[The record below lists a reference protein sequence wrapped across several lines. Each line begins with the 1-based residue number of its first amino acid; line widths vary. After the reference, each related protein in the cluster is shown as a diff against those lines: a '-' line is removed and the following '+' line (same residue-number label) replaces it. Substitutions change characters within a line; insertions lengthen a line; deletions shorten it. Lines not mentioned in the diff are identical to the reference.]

1 MTDSSPAPD
10 SRPRV
15 PRWLIG
21 AAVMLTTVMVILD
34 MTIVNVSLPHMMGA
48 LGATSDQITWVLTTY
63 IVVNAIFIP
72 MTGFFAALAGRK
84 RLMLI
89 SISGFVVSSALCG
102 QAHTLTEM
110 VVFRALQGA
119 FGAAVIPLSQA
130 ILIDAFPAKERGK
143 AMALW
148 GIGVMLGPVLG
159 PTLGGFITQH
169 LTWRWV
175 FYINVPVGLINIL
188 MATRFLRDSDRHRV
202 NADWWGALLMAVG
215 IGALQWVLDRG
226 NQDNWF
232 ASNLIL
238 ALSIISGFALI
249 LFVMRSWGRNDSVAQ
264 IQLLKDRN
272 LRAACGMMA
281 VFGLGLFGTIILQPI
296 MLEQLLNY
304 PAETTGLVMAP
315 RGVGSA
321 LSMFL
326 VSRLITR
333 VDARRLIMLGLALSA
348 AGSYFMTWYNLIIDP
363 VWIIWPSILQG
374 LGMGMIFVPLS
385 TLAYET
391 LPKAA
396 TDHASAL
403 FNLFRTIGSSVGIS
417 VAGTLVSRETQVNWN
432 RLGGHINPY
441 NPALRQ
447 WLHGHGLAMSD
458 SLTPK
463 LLANDLSRQ
472 AMIVAFVDT
481 FWFITLSM
489 LAIAPLVLMLRR
501 KKRSAQEMPPP
512 VVH

>member
-1 MTDSSPAPD
+1 
-10 SRPRV
+10 
-15 PRWLIG
+15 
-21 AAVMLTTVMVILD
+21 
-34 MTIVNVSLPHMMGA
+34 
-48 LGATSDQITWVLTTY
+48 
-63 IVVNAIFIP
+63 
-72 MTGFFAALAGRK
+72 
-84 RLMLI
+84 
-89 SISGFVVSSALCG
+89 
-102 QAHTLTEM
+102 
-110 VVFRALQGA
+110 
-119 FGAAVIPLSQA
+119 
-130 ILIDAFPAKERGK
+130 
-143 AMALW
+143 
-148 GIGVMLGPVLG
+148 
-159 PTLGGFITQH
+159 
-169 LTWRWV
+169 
-175 FYINVPVGLINIL
+175 
-188 MATRFLRDSDRHRV
+188 
-202 NADWWGALLMAVG
+202 
-215 IGALQWVLDRG
+215 
-226 NQDNWF
+226 
-232 ASNLIL
+232 
-238 ALSIISGFALI
+238 
-249 LFVMRSWGRNDSVAQ
+249 
-264 IQLLKDRN
+264 
-272 LRAACGMMA
+272 
-281 VFGLGLFGTIILQPI
+281 
-296 MLEQLLNY
+296 
-304 PAETTGLVMAP
+304 
-315 RGVGSA
+315 
-321 LSMFL
+321 
-326 VSRLITR
+326 
-333 VDARRLIMLGLALSA
+333 
-348 AGSYFMTWYNLIIDP
+348 MTWYNLIIDP